1 MSRDTPESEDHTDR
15 LPEGTSASPSIPV
28 TPPIGNSDMLSIE
41 PTAATRVPT
50 APLLAIGQ
58 GERSDAAR
66 NRQLLLDAAEALVRE
81 HGADAVTMDEVAKR
95 AGVGKGTVFRR
106 FGNRSGLMHAL
117 LDQSE
122 KKLQAAYMFGPP
134 PLGPGAPPVERLIA
148 FGRARLAGIE
158 VEGDVHREAELG
170 TSRYSSAPY
179 NVTKT
184 HVALLLRQAETVGN
198 TWLLADTLIAAL
210 DAGLVMHQT
219 QVLGYSLEQIGDYW
233 ESLVRR
239 VTPAHAQ

>member
-1 MSRDTPESEDHTDR
+1 MRDTPPAERPEP
-15 LPEGTSASPSIPV
+15 LP
-28 TPPIGNSDMLSIE
+28 SDSLSIE
-41 PTAATRVPT
+41 PRTPPSLPGGIPLPT
-50 APLLAIGQ
+50 TEHA
-58 GERSDAAR
+58 ERSDAAR

-81 HGADAVTMDEVAKR
+81 QGAEAVTMDAVARR

-158 VEGDVHREAELG
+158 VEGDVRREATLDAD
-170 TSRYSSAPY
+170 RYASAPY
-179 NVTKT
+179 NVTRS
-184 HVALLLRQAETVGN
+184 HVALLLRQADVTDGG
-198 TWLLADTLIAAL
+198 WLLADTLLAAL
-210 DAGLVMHQT
+210 DAGLVLHQT
-219 QVLGYSLEQIGDYW
+219 RVLGYTLAQIGDYW
-233 ESLVRR
+233 ETLVRR
-239 VTPAHAQ
+239 VTAAAAQ

>member
-1 MSRDTPESEDHTDR
+1 ME
-15 LPEGTSASPSIPV
+15 PV
-28 TPPIGNSDMLSIE
+28 
-41 PTAATRVPT
+41 ATRVP
-50 APLLAIGQ
+50 AGPLFPIGQ

-81 HGADAVTMDEVAKR
+81 HGAEAVTMDAVAKR

-158 VEGDVHREAELG
+158 VEGDVHREAETG
-170 TSRYSSAPY
+170 TERYSSAPF

-184 HVALLLRQAETVGN
+184 HVALLLRQADATGN
-198 TWLLADTLIAAL
+198 TWLLADTLMAAL

-219 QVLGYSLEQIGDYW
+219 QVLGYSLRQIGDHW
-233 ESLVRR
+233 ESLVRK
-239 VTPAHAQ
+239 VTAPPPQ

>member
-1 MSRDTPESEDHTDR
+1 MRDTPPAER
-15 LPEGTSASPSIPV
+15 PEPLS
-28 TPPIGNSDMLSIE
+28 SDALSIE
-41 PTAATRVPT
+41 PRTPPSLPGGIPLPT
-50 APLLAIGQ
+50 TEHA
-58 GERSDAAR
+58 ERSDAAR

-81 HGADAVTMDEVAKR
+81 QGAEAVTMDAVARR

-158 VEGDVHREAELG
+158 VEGDVRREATLDAD
-170 TSRYSSAPY
+170 RYASAPY
-179 NVTKT
+179 NVTRS
-184 HVALLLRQAETVGN
+184 HVALLLRQADVTDGG
-198 TWLLADTLIAAL
+198 WLLADTLLAAL
-210 DAGLVMHQT
+210 DAGLVLHQT
-219 QVLGYSLEQIGDYW
+219 RVLGYTLAQIGDYW
-233 ESLVRR
+233 ETLVRR
-239 VTPAHAQ
+239 VTAAAAQ

>member
-1 MSRDTPESEDHTDR
+1 M
-15 LPEGTSASPSIPV
+15 G
-28 TPPIGNSDMLSIE
+28 PIGVSSQYAASLLSE
-41 PTAATRVPT
+41 S
-50 APLLAIGQ
+50 Q
-58 GERSDAAR
+58 ERSDAAR

-81 HGADAVTMDEVAKR
+81 HGAEAVTMDAVAKR

-134 PLGPGAPPVERLIA
+134 PLGPGAAPVDRLVA

-158 VEGDVHREAELG
+158 VEGDVLREASVDAE
-170 TSRYSSAPY
+170 RYSGAPY
-179 NVTKT
+179 NVTKS
-184 HVALLLRQAETVGN
+184 HVALLLRQAGTSGN
-198 TWLLADTLIAAL
+198 ITLLADTLMAAL
-210 DAGLVMHQT
+210 DAGLVLHQHRA
-219 QVLGYSLEQIGDYW
+219 LGYPLEQIGDYF

-239 VTPAHAQ
+239 VVPPAAQ

>member
-1 MSRDTPESEDHTDR
+1 MGVTRGSSLLSE
-15 LPEGTSASPSIPV
+15 
-28 TPPIGNSDMLSIE
+28 
-41 PTAATRVPT
+41 
-50 APLLAIGQ
+50 GQ
-58 GERSDAAR
+58 ERSDAAR

-81 HGADAVTMDEVAKR
+81 QGAEAVTMDAVAKR

-134 PLGPGAPPVERLIA
+134 PLGPGAPAIERLVA

-158 VEGDVHREAELG
+158 VEGDVLREASSNAE
-170 TSRYSSAPY
+170 RYSGAPY
-179 NVTKT
+179 NVTKS
-184 HVALLLRQAETVGN
+184 HVALLLRQANTPGN
-198 TWLLADTLIAAL
+198 TNLLADTLLAAL
-210 DAGLVMHQT
+210 DAGLVLHQHRV
-219 QVLGYSLEQIGDYW
+219 QGYTLEQIGDFF

-239 VTPAHAQ
+239 VVPVDAQ

>member
-1 MSRDTPESEDHTDR
+1 MRNTPPAQQPEPLPPESLSSEPLSLEPRTPLS
-15 LPEGTSASPSIPV
+15 LPRGIP
-28 TPPIGNSDMLSIE
+28 L
-41 PTAATRVPT
+41 PTAEH
-50 APLLAIGQ
+50 

-81 HGADAVTMDEVAKR
+81 QGAEAVTMDAVAKR

-158 VEGDVHREAELG
+158 VEGDVRREA
-170 TSRYSSAPY
+170 SFDADRYASAPY
-179 NVTKT
+179 NVTRS
-184 HVALLLRQAETVGN
+184 HVALLLRQADVASGG
-198 TWLLADTLIAAL
+198 WLLADTLLAAL
-210 DAGLVMHQT
+210 DAGLVLHQT
-219 QVLGYSLEQIGDYW
+219 RALGYTLAQIGDYW
-233 ESLVRR
+233 ETLVRR
-239 VTPAHAQ
+239 VTAPAAQ